1 MKNIYF
7 INRYNMMECTFAI
20 NTKGQNTVLTD
31 ERALAIRISNLLL
44 NRKTGLPNN
53 SKAFFDIKSYIQEF
67 AGSGNIKALE
77 EDIKAHIRQ
86 YIPSDMEML
95 VEITKD
101 GNVNDLRKTL
111 YITITLGNTD
121 TATSLIFKAN
131 STADG
136 LKLDKVVSL

>member
-1 MKNIYF
+1 MV
-7 INRYNMMECTFAI
+7 ECTFAI

-44 NRKTGLPNN
+44 NRQTGLPNN
-53 SKAFFDIKSYIQEF
+53 PKAFFDIKNYIQEF

-86 YIPSDMEML
+86 YIPTDMSML

-101 GNVNDLRKTL
+101 SNKNDLRKTM
-111 YITITLGNTD
+111 YITITLGNTEK
-121 TATSLIFKAN
+121 AVSMIFKAN

-136 LKLDKVVSL
+136 IKLDKVVSL